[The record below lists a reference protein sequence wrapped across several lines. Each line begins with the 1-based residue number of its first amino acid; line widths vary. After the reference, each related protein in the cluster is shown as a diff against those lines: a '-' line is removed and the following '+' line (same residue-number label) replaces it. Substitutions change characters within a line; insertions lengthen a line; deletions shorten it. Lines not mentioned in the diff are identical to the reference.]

1 MKYNLFLFLNE
12 YLYSLE
18 NICEEKINFITIL
31 NYIILYNINIEL
43 ILYNIDYIIFANSD
57 EEKL

>member
-18 NICEEKINFITIL
+18 NIREEKINFITIL